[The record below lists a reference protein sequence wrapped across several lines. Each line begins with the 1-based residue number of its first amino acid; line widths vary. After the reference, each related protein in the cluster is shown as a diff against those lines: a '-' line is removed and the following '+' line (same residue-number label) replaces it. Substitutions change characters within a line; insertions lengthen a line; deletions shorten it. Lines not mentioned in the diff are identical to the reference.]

1 MANGFASMLGCMLG
15 NPFPVTVYVG
25 HAGWKAMGA
34 SIGYTLAS
42 GITMFLV
49 PLFGLGAFMLAI
61 IPMTAIV
68 PILVFIGV
76 VTANQVVRETP
87 KVEVPVI
94 FICLF
99 PWIANWALTIVNS
112 VMGAAGTSAGKLGSD
127 LLHSK
132 GVYYDGLV
140 HLGSGAPLASML
152 WGCVA
157 IFAIMNKPLRGAI
170 AAAFGALL
178 SLFGVIHSPAVGFAE
193 GSSMIFVV
201 AYLMM
206 SGMFVLKHVLDSREA
221 VTAPEQEP
229 TKTT

>member
-1 MANGFASMLGCMLG
+1 
-15 NPFPVTVYVG
+15 
-25 HAGWKAMGA
+25 
-34 SIGYTLAS
+34 
-42 GITMFLV
+42 MFIV

-87 KVEVPVI
+87 KIEVPVI

-99 PWIANWALTIVNS
+99 PWIANWALTMVNS
-112 VMGAAGTSAGKLGSD
+112 VMAAAGTSAAKIGPDVLA
-127 LLHSK
+127 HK
-132 GVYYDGLV
+132 GVFYQGLV
-140 HLGSGAPLASML
+140 HLGNGAPLASML

-157 IFAIMNKPLRGAI
+157 IFAIINKPLRGAV

-178 SLFGVIHSPAVGFAE
+178 ALFGVIHAPIVGFAQ
-193 GSSMIFVV
+193 GSSMMFVT

-206 SGMFVLKHVLDSREA
+206 GAMFVVKHVLDRREA
-221 VTAPEQEP
+221 ATQAVAPVSES
-229 TKTT
+229 

>member
-42 GITMFLV
+42 GITMFWYRC
-49 PLFGLGAFMLAI
+49 LAGRVY
-61 IPMTAIV
+61 ARHYSDDCDSADS
-68 PILVFIGV
+68 GV
-76 VTANQVVRETP
+76 YRRGDRQPVVRETP

-193 GSSMIFVV
+193 GSSMMFVV